1 MISLEHVSKT
11 YRLPEGQLEGVRDV
25 SLHIPKGTIHG
36 IIGASGAGKSTL
48 LRMVNLLERP
58 DQGKVF
64 VGEQELT
71 ALSARQLRESRRSI
85 GMIFQQYNLVL
96 NRTVSRNISMAMEL
110 AGVSKPERLARIE
123 ECLRFVGLEDKAQQ
137 YPSRLSG
144 GQKQRVAI
152 ARALAN
158 GPKLLLCDEPTSALD
173 PQTTAD
179 ILEVLH
185 HINRSYGVTILIVT
199 HDMSVVR
206 KICSRVSVMEQGQIV
221 RTVAADELEAIGNA

>member
-1 MISLEHVSKT
+1 MEA
-11 YRLPEGQLEGVRDV
+11 VRDV
-25 SLHIPKGTIHG
+25 TLHIPKGTIHG

-48 LRMVNLLERP
+48 LRMINLLERP
-58 DQGKVF
+58 DRGKVF

-71 ALSARQLRESRRSI
+71 ALSARQLREARRSI

-110 AGVSKPERLARIE
+110 AGVPKQERLARIE
-123 ECLRFVGLEDKAQQ
+123 ECLKFVGLEDKAQQ

-158 GPKLLLCDEPTSALD
+158 GPKVLLCDEPTSALD

-179 ILEVLH
+179 ILEVLR
-185 HINRSYGVTILIVT
+185 HINQTYGVTILIVT
-199 HDMSVVR
+199 HDMDVVK
-206 KICSRVSVMEQGQIV
+206 KICSRVTVMEQGQIV
-221 RTVAADELEAIGNA
+221 RTAAADELEGMGDA

>member
-1 MISLEHVSKT
+1 MVSLEHVSKT
-11 YRLPEGQLEGVRDV
+11 YRLPKGQLEAVQDV
-25 SLHIPKGTIHG
+25 TLHIPKGTIHG
-36 IIGASGAGKSTL
+36 IIGTSGAGKSTL

-58 DQGKVF
+58 DRGKVF
-64 VGEQELT
+64 VGDQELT
-71 ALSARQLRESRRSI
+71 ALSVRQLREVRRSI

-110 AGVSKPERLARIE
+110 AGVPKRERLARIE
-123 ECLRFVGLEDKAQQ
+123 ECLKFVGLEDKAEQ

-158 GPKLLLCDEPTSALD
+158 APKVLLCDEPTSALD

-179 ILEVLH
+179 ILEVLR
-185 HINRSYGVTILIVT
+185 HINHTYGVTILIVT
-199 HDMSVVR
+199 HDMSVVK
-206 KICSRVSVMEQGQIV
+206 KICSRVSIMEQGQIV
-221 RTVAADELEAIGNA
+221 RTVSVDELEGMGDA

>member
-1 MISLEHVSKT
+1 MILLEHVSKT
-11 YRLPEGQLEGVRDV
+11 YRLPKGQLDAVRDV
-25 SLHIPKGTIHG
+25 NLRIPKGTIHG

-64 VGEQELT
+64 VGDQELT
-71 ALSARQLRESRRSI
+71 ALSARQLREARRSI

-96 NRTVSRNISMAMEL
+96 NRTVSRNISIAMEL
-110 AGVSKPERLARIE
+110 AGVPKLERLARIE
-123 ECLRFVGLEDKAQQ
+123 ECLKFVGLEDKAEQ

-158 GPKLLLCDEPTSALD
+158 DPKVLLCDEPTSALD
-173 PQTTAD
+173 PHTTAD
-179 ILEVLH
+179 ILEVLRH
-185 HINRSYGVTILIVT
+185 VNRTYGVTILIVT
-199 HDMSVVR
+199 HDMNVVK
-206 KICSRVSVMEQGQIV
+206 KICSRVTVMEQGRIV
-221 RTVAADELEAIGNA
+221 RTVAADELEGMGDA